1 MNAGIGRRKLLRG
14 LAGIAGLAALPA
26 SLPAMVGDG
35 IHTRS
40 IPSSKEKLPVIG
52 LGSAYTF
59 DVSEAGGGQQNC
71 TSIMQAFF
79 DLGGGMIDS
88 SPMYGRAEGV
98 IGKALATIENDQGLF
113 SATKVWIPGQ
123 TPGMLQMEHSLE
135 LWGLDGFDLIHVH
148 NLVDWEAHLPWLR
161 EWKQEGRVRYV
172 GVTTSHGR
180 RHGELEKILGS
191 ETLAFAQFTY
201 NVKKRAAEE
210 RLLPLCRDRGIAV
223 VINRPF
229 ERGGLFREVRGKP
242 LPAWAGDIDCANW
255 AQFFLKFIV
264 SHPDVTCAIPA
275 TTNIDHLR
283 ENMGAL
289 HGRLP
294 DPAMRREMAGYFESL

>member
-1 MNAGIGRRKLLRG
+1 MKRRRLLQ
-14 LAGIAGLAALPA
+14 GLAAAAGVSALPLGLA
-26 SLPAMVGDG
+26 RAAPRG
-35 IHTRS
+35 IHTRG
-40 IPSSKEKLPVIG
+40 IPSSGEHIPAIG

-59 DVSEAGGGQQNC
+59 DVAATGGGQQNV
-71 TSIMQAFF
+71 TRIIQAFF

-88 SPMYGRAEGV
+88 SPMYGRAETR
-98 IGKALATIENDQGLF
+98 IGSALASIADHQDLF
-113 SATKVWIPGQ
+113 AATKVWIPGM
-123 TPGMLQMEHSLE
+123 TPGVLQMEHSLE
-135 LWGLDGFDLIHVH
+135 LWGLPSFDLIHVH
-148 NLVDWEAHLPWLR
+148 NLVDWEVHLPWLR
-161 EWKQEGRVRYV
+161 EWRQSGKARYV

-180 RHGELEKILGS
+180 RHEELEKILRT
-191 ETLAFAQFTY
+191 ETLDFVQFTY
-201 NVKKRAAEE
+201 NVKKRVAEQ

-229 ERGGLFREVRGKP
+229 ERGGLFREVRGRS
-242 LPAWAGDIDCANW
+242 LPEWAADVDCTNW
-255 AQFFLKFIV
+255 AQFFLKFII

-294 DPAMRREMAGYFESL
+294 DAALRRKMAAHFDSL

>member
-1 MNAGIGRRKLLRG
+1 MKRRSFLQGICG
-14 LAGIAGLAALPA
+14 LAGVLGLPAGLPAAMKDSIA
-26 SLPAMVGDG
+26 R
-35 IHTRS
+35 RS
-40 IPSSKEKLPVIG
+40 IPSTGEQIPAIG

-59 DVSEAGGGQQNC
+59 DVPAVGGKQENC
-71 TSIMQAFF
+71 TRIMQAFF

-88 SPMYGRAEGV
+88 SPMYGRSELV
-98 IGKALATIENDQGLF
+98 IGTGLSEIKNHEGLF

-123 TPGMLQMEHSLE
+123 LPGELQMKHSME
-135 LWGLDGFDLIHVH
+135 LWGLDSFDLIHVH
-148 NLVDWEAHLPWLR
+148 NLVDWDVHLPWLR
-161 EWKQEGRVRYV
+161 EWKSEGRERYV

-180 RHGELEKILGS
+180 RHGELEEILRT
-191 ETLAFAQFTY
+191 EPLDFVQFTY
-201 NVKKRAAEE
+201 NIEKRAAEQ
-210 RLLPLCRDRGIAV
+210 RLLPLARDHGIAV

-229 ERGGLFREVRGKP
+229 ERKGLFRAVRGKP
-242 LPAWAGDIDCANW
+242 LPDWAAEIDCANW
-255 AQFFLKFIV
+255 AQFFLKFII

-294 DPAMRREMAGYFESL
+294 DQAMRDRMAAYFADL